1 MRSFLAVIGAIAL
14 FGCGALFFISLGAS
28 LVMGAHPGGEI
39 TFNLWDLIESD
50 RPAGSSQPS
59 GSGQSSAPVR
69 RDVDCELQYDYIT
82 VSVPA
87 ELVRGRVDGF
97 RGQPTGFEPVDGANF
112 YFDRAGCDQ
121 SFEWRPSQ
129 DGEQITIHVLA
140 SDWPDEAAV
149 LAALVRGEPV
159 FGVLADCGNP
169 IVLNAHR
176 LPERVASEQPAQR
189 VAPTAT
195 TRPVFVAPPERED
208 GLPATKEPA
217 VGGCAAFEGGACL
230 P

>member
-1 MRSFLAVIGAIAL
+1 MQKVFAWIGVLGLLATLFL
-14 FGCGALFFISLGAS
+14 CGAVWGVSRSVIAT
-28 LVMGAHPGGEI
+28 GETI
-39 TFNLWDLIESD
+39 TFNLWESD

-59 GSGQSSAPVR
+59 GSGHSSVPGR

-87 ELVRGRVDGF
+87 ELVHGRVDGF
-97 RGQPTGFEPVDGANF
+97 RGLPTGFEPVDGANS

-121 SFEWRPSQ
+121 KFEWHRGR
-129 DGEQITIHVLA
+129 DGETVTIHVLA
-140 SDWPDEAAV
+140 SDWQNEEAV

-169 IVLNAHR
+169 VVLNAHR
-176 LPERVASEQPAQR
+176 LPETVAPREQPAQR